1 MITNGGKEVISK
13 YMLGQTNA
21 YATHL
26 SIGCGA
32 RPYSFSEGGPTLSEL
47 LEKEYMDFEMIR
59 VPISSKG
66 FVDNSRNYAINTFA
80 ISSNVATVSTTIVND
95 IRIGEVV
102 TISGATASLNGSHMV
117 IDVIPASNSIV
128 LDVLGADT
136 SGTGGNLLVGR
147 TSLSLTAEIP
157 TDNRYEITEVGIWS
171 GPNNSLAG
179 LSDSRFIFNFAGNWV
194 EHSSSITQPPVLENF
209 GSGADFDQTIVTQ
222 KIFYMNSSNTVFA
235 NVLRKQRKEGPRFLN
250 RGLLIRG
257 DTSVITGPAGSWIAS
272 GIQNNEV
279 PTHIHLDNINFDIS
293 RNSPSDRLNLGFSLV
308 DKNSTGND
316 LPNNVKILFEFF
328 TNETNTGSNFA
339 KIEAYIDGQ
348 KFVNNR
354 HQNIN
359 IPISQGINEVS
370 KITADVLTASG
381 DGTTVTYTTDGAH
394 NFEEGQSVTVENM
407 IPTEYNVTN
416 AEITSV
422 GVSTFSIARDTT
434 TSVTQGGNSF
444 SYPNFRFL
452 TDGQFSSPDIRVC
465 RVFVS
470 VENNLGEPSLDHYIC
485 FDGLRLEN
493 VSTENPLYKMT
504 GYSVVNNENGFPI
517 VKSSNNNGYVEFRF
531 DLGVS

>member
-1 MITNGGKEVISK
+1 
-13 YMLGQTNA
+13 MLGQTNA

-32 RPYSFSEGGPTLSEL
+32 RPYAVSEGGPTLSEL

-59 VPISSKG
+59 VPVSSKG
-66 FVDNSRNYAINTFA
+66 FVDNSRNYTINNFGITNN
-80 ISSNVATVSTTIVND
+80 IATVSTTVNND
-95 IRIGEVV
+95 IRVGEIV
-102 TISGATASLNGSHMV
+102 TISGASNSSLNGSHMV
-117 IDVIPASNSIV
+117 IEIIPGSNSIV
-128 LDVLGADT
+128 FDLLAANA
-136 SGTGGNLLVGR
+136 SGSGGNILVGR

-157 TDNRYEITEVGIWS
+157 TDNRYEITEIGIWS
-171 GPNNSLAG
+171 APNNSLAG

-222 KIFYMNSSNTVFA
+222 KIFYINSSNTVFA

-272 GIQNNEV
+272 GVQNNEI

-293 RNSPSDRLNLGFSLV
+293 RNSPADILNLGFSLV

-339 KIEAYIDGQ
+339 KIEAYIDGS
-348 KFVNNR
+348 KFANNR
-354 HQNIN
+354 HQVVS
-359 IPISQGINEVS
+359 IPIFQGINEAS
-370 KITADVLTASG
+370 KITAEVLGASG
-381 DGTTVTYTTDGAH
+381 NGTIVTYTTNGAH
-394 NFEEGQSVTVENM
+394 NFEKGQSVTVENM
-407 IPTEYNVTN
+407 IPAEYNVTN
-416 AEITSV
+416 AEIVSV
-422 GVSTFSIARDTT
+422 GVGTFSIARDTT
-434 TSVTQGGNSF
+434 TSVTQGGSAF
-444 SYPNFRFL
+444 SYPNERFL

-470 VENNLGEPSLDHYIC
+470 VENNLGQPSLDHYIC

-504 GYSVVNNENGFPI
+504 GYSVVSNENGFPI
-517 VKSSNNNGYVEFRF
+517 VKSANNNGYVEFRF
-531 DLGVS
+531 DLGVA